1 VEESFLLEDAV
12 GVGRITETKSLLFAT
27 LKQNDRFR
35 LARFPELRDES
46 VSVLLEEGHRD
57 FQAFLA
63 DGEEAVARVSGHGAQ
78 ISKLYQ
84 KRTKIKIFDKNPKPF
99 HWLSTNLF
107 F

>member
-1 VEESFLLEDAV
+1 MEESFLLEDAV
-12 GVGRITETKSLLFAT
+12 DVGRITETKSLLFAT

-63 DGEEAVARVSGHGAQ
+63 DGEEAVTRVSGHGAQ
-78 ISKLYQ
+78 VSKLYQ
-84 KRTKIKIFDKNPKPF
+84 KGQKLRFSTKTQNPF
-99 HWLSTNLF
+99 TG
-107 F
+107 